1 MPRDY
6 HFGLCGQIV
15 NYFFEKKSFFLYLF
29 QEKVLFLHIITDL
42 TLGFD
47 SLSDHQTPKLI
58 EFVVIP
64 IYINFLIK
72 LLFMKKLLVLLLG
85 LTVAVSASAGID
97 QARKVSK
104 MPKAQPKTGFVQNVK
119 FTQATSTVK
128 PMTFKAPAKV
138 DIPDGYCAI
147 TLEAH
152 QVWNTNPDEPD
163 YSGYQML
170 LDADATA
177 YGTEFEAPGGSGTFA
192 GDYANFEYKIPEN
205 ADGNV
210 DTQNM
215 VYDGSVTIVIPAGT
229 YDYVM
234 VNPTPGDRLWI
245 ASQNGNMGGRGD
257 DVTFV
262 AGRQYLFVM
271 TLGDNGN
278 DRTDL
283 YETTVPENL
292 TVQPGNTY
300 ANVDW
305 EDTDDALWTLRW
317 RPYTEG
323 GDGILWDFPTSDL
336 SWLNEWYTVNADTDT
351 LNWEPTYLDS
361 EHTNIVWYSE
371 SWSSANGASD
381 PDNWLISPETAL
393 EGTLSF
399 LLGGVTSWPDHIG
412 VYALIGWDPS
422 TGYAPAESDL
432 ILIGEYDCSSDE
444 SEATFTADL
453 SQFGGQVGRL
463 VFRHF
468 NSYNNY
474 YVYLDNVQ
482 ITGPAA
488 PWNYEYD
495 LTDTFFKIEG
505 LTPNTK
511 YEVQVQAPGTL
522 IEGEWTDIV
531 EFTTLPNVYMLGGDD
546 QGWDCTNGTL
556 FNCENGVYTAT
567 ITFPAENNYFGF
579 TTELAENNDQGG
591 WDYIE
596 PFRFGAIA
604 DEGTNYVYTGN
615 EDYISLTWD
624 AYHAI
629 EIPAGEYKLTVNL
642 DEMRLYI
649 EGETP
654 QPQGLRGDVNLSN
667 DVTIAD
673 VTALIDYLLSGDATG
688 ISLDNADCNL
698 QDGVTIA
705 DVTALIDYLL
715 SGNW

>member
-1 MPRDY
+1 
-6 HFGLCGQIV
+6 
-15 NYFFEKKSFFLYLF
+15 
-29 QEKVLFLHIITDL
+29 
-42 TLGFD
+42 
-47 SLSDHQTPKLI
+47 
-58 EFVVIP
+58 
-64 IYINFLIK
+64 
-72 LLFMKKLLVLLLG
+72 MKKLLFLLLSAA
-85 LTVAVSASAGID
+85 VALGASAGID
-97 QARKVSK
+97 QARTVSK
-104 MPKAQPKTGFVQNVK
+104 VMPKAQAKKGLVSQNVK
-119 FTQATSTVK
+119 HTDFVTSLAQ
-128 PMTFKAPAKV
+128 PARAFKAPAKV
-138 DIPDGYCAI
+138 DIPEGYCAI

-152 QVWNTNPDEPD
+152 QVWNTDPENPD

-177 YGTEFEAPGGSGTFA
+177 YGVEFLEPGVSGSGKFSGSYDA
-192 GDYANFEYKIPEN
+192 FEYKIPEN
-205 ADGNV
+205 ADDAL
-210 DTQNM
+210 DTENI
-215 VYDGSVTIVIPAGT
+215 VYDGSVTILVPAGT
-229 YDYVM
+229 YDYVII
-234 VNPTPGDRLWI
+234 NPTPGSQLWI
-245 ASQNGNMGGRGD
+245 ASQYGNIGGRND

-262 AGRQYLFVM
+262 AGRQYLFVV
-271 TLGDNGN
+271 TLGENGN

-283 YETTVPENL
+283 YETTIPENL
-292 TVQPGNTY
+292 TVDPGDTF

-305 EDTDDALWTLRW
+305 DDTDDFVWNLRW

-323 GDGILWDFPTSDL
+323 GEGVLWDFPTDDL
-336 SWLNEWYTVNADTDT
+336 SWVYEWYTVNADSDT
-351 LNWEPTYLDS
+351 LNWEPTYYDQAQ
-361 EHTNIVWYSE
+361 TNIIWFSR
-371 SWSSANGASD
+371 SWSSATGALD

-482 ITGPAA
+482 ITGPTA

-511 YEVQVQAPGTL
+511 YEVQVQAPGT
-522 IEGEWTDIV
+522 IIDGEWTEIV

-604 DEGTNYVYTGN
+604 DEGTDYVYTGN

-629 EIPAGEYKLTVNL
+629 LIPAGEYKLTVNL
-642 DEMRLYI
+642 EEMRLYI
-649 EGETP
+649 EGTAAP
-654 QPQGLRGDVNLSN
+654 VGLRGDVNMSK
-667 DVTIAD
+667 DITIAD
-673 VTALIDYLLSGDATG
+673 VTALIDYLLTNNPEG
-688 ISLDNADCNL
+688 ISLENANCNL
-698 QDGVTIA
+698 DGGISIA
-705 DVTALIDYLL
+705 DVSALIDFMLT
-715 SGNW
+715 GNWAE

>member
-1 MPRDY
+1 
-6 HFGLCGQIV
+6 
-15 NYFFEKKSFFLYLF
+15 
-29 QEKVLFLHIITDL
+29 
-42 TLGFD
+42 
-47 SLSDHQTPKLI
+47 
-58 EFVVIP
+58 
-64 IYINFLIK
+64 
-72 LLFMKKLLVLLLG
+72 MKKLLSLLLG

-97 QARKVSK
+97 QARKVAK
-104 MPKAQPKTGFVQNVK
+104 MPKAQPKTGFVQNAK
-119 FTQATSTVK
+119 FTEATPTTAR

-138 DIPDGYCAI
+138 DIPEGYCAI

-152 QVWNTNPDEPD
+152 QVWGEDDN
-163 YSGYQML
+163 SGYQML

-177 YGTEFEAPGGSGTFA
+177 YGVEFEAVGGSGTFS

-205 ADGNV
+205 ADGDM

-262 AGRQYLFVM
+262 AGRTYLFLI

-292 TVQPGNTY
+292 TVVPGDVF
-300 ANVDW
+300 ANVAW
-305 EDTDDALWTLRW
+305 EDNDDALWNLRW
-317 RPYTEG
+317 RPYSEG
-323 GDGILWDFPTSDL
+323 GDGVLWDFPTDNL
-336 SWLNEWYTVNADTDT
+336 DWLYEWYTVNNDTDT

-393 EGTLSF
+393 QGTLSF

-412 VYALIGWDPS
+412 VYAVIGWDPE
-422 TGYAPAESDL
+422 TGYAPAEEDL
-432 ILIGEYDCSSDE
+432 ILIGEFDCSSDE

-453 SQFGGQVGRL
+453 SQFNGQVGRL

-468 NSYNNY
+468 DSYNNY
-474 YVYLDNVQ
+474 YVYLDDIK

-488 PWNYEYD
+488 PWNYVND
-495 LTDTFFKIEG
+495 LNATNYTIEG

-511 YEVQVQAPGTL
+511 YEVQVQAPGT
-522 IEGEWTDIV
+522 IIDGEWTEIV
-531 EFTTLPNVYMLGGDD
+531 EFITTAPSTNVYMLGGDD
-546 QGWDCTNGTL
+546 QGWDCTSGKKFEYNAEDNIYTL
-556 FNCENGVYTAT
+556 HY
-567 ITFPAENNYFGF
+567 TFPAETNFFGF

-591 WDYIE
+591 WNYIE
-596 PFRFGAIA
+596 PFRFGAVA
-604 DEGTNYVYTGN
+604 EGENFIYYDNLYDGQPL
-615 EDYISLTWD
+615 DLTWD
-624 AYHAI
+624 AYKSFQI
-629 EIPAGEYKLTVNL
+629 GAGEYDITVDLENMKVIL
-642 DEMRLYI
+642 KKVVPAHDYEI
-649 EGETP
+649 
-654 QPQGLRGDVNLSN
+654 GDVNHDH
-667 DVTIAD
+667 DVNIGD
-673 VTALIDYLLSGDATG
+673 VTALIDYLLGSGSVCEICANVNGDEG
-688 ISLDNADCNL
+688 INI
-698 QDGVTIA
+698 G
-705 DVTALIDYLL
+705 DVTALIDLL
-715 SGNW
+715 LGN

>member
-1 MPRDY
+1 
-6 HFGLCGQIV
+6 
-15 NYFFEKKSFFLYLF
+15 
-29 QEKVLFLHIITDL
+29 
-42 TLGFD
+42 
-47 SLSDHQTPKLI
+47 
-58 EFVVIP
+58 
-64 IYINFLIK
+64 
-72 LLFMKKLLVLLLG
+72 MKKLLFLLLG

-97 QARKVSK
+97 QARKVTK
-104 MPKAQPKTGFVQNVK
+104 MPKAQPKTGFVQNAK
-119 FTQATSTVK
+119 FTEATPTTAR

-152 QVWNTNPDEPD
+152 QVWNTNPENPD

-177 YGTEFEAPGGSGTFA
+177 YGTEFEGVGGSGTFA

-262 AGRQYLFVM
+262 AGRTYLFLI
-271 TLGDNGN
+271 TLGSNGN

-292 TVQPGNTY
+292 TVAPGDTY

-305 EDTDDALWTLRW
+305 DDTDDALWNLRW
-317 RPYTEG
+317 RPYAEG
-323 GDGILWDFPTSDL
+323 GDGILWDFPTDDL
-336 SWLNEWYTVNADTDT
+336 SWLYEWYTVNNDTDT

-393 EGTLSF
+393 QGTLSF

-412 VYALIGWDPS
+412 VYAVIGWDPE
-422 TGYAPAESDL
+422 TGYAPAEEDL
-432 ILIGEYDCSSDE
+432 ILIGEFDCSSDE

-453 SQFGGQVGRL
+453 SQFNGQVGRL

-482 ITGPAA
+482 ISGDAA
-488 PWNYEYD
+488 PWNYVYD

-511 YEVQVQAPGTL
+511 YEVQVQAPGTI
-522 IEGEWTDIV
+522 IEGEWTEIV
-531 EFTTLPNVYMLGGDD
+531 EFITLPKPVYMLGGND
-546 QGWDCTNGTL
+546 QPWNCTQGTKFEYNAEDNIYTL
-556 FNCENGVYTAT
+556 NYTFNAD
-567 ITFPAENNYFGF
+567 PSYFSF
-579 TTELAENNDQGG
+579 TTELAENNDDGG
-591 WDYIE
+591 WAYIE
-596 PFRFGAIA
+596 PFRFGAVA
-604 DEGTNYVYTGN
+604 DGDYWYTGE

-624 AYHAI
+624 EYHAI
-629 EIPAGEYKLTVNL
+629 RIPAGEYNMTVDLENMKLI
-642 DEMRLYI
+642 I
-649 EGETP
+649 EKVASEIK
-654 QPQGLRGDVNLSN
+654 LGDVNRDGLVNIS
-667 DVTIAD
+667 D
-673 VTALIDYLLSGDATG
+673 VTALIDHLLSNDFEDSDNFSRLNANVNGDDAIN
-688 ISLDNADCNL
+688 IS
-698 QDGVTIA
+698 
-705 DVTALIDYLL
+705 DVTALIDLL
-715 SGNW
+715 LGN

>member
-1 MPRDY
+1 M
-6 HFGLCGQIV
+6 
-15 NYFFEKKSFFLYLF
+15 
-29 QEKVLFLHIITDL
+29 
-42 TLGFD
+42 
-47 SLSDHQTPKLI
+47 
-58 EFVVIP
+58 
-64 IYINFLIK
+64 
-72 LLFMKKLLVLLLG
+72 
-85 LTVAVSASAGID
+85 TVAVSASAGID
-97 QARKVSK
+97 QARKVAK
-104 MPKAQPKTGFVQNVK
+104 MPKAQPKTGFVQNAK
-119 FTQATSTVK
+119 FTEATPTTAR

-152 QVWNTNPDEPD
+152 QVWGEDDN
-163 YSGYQML
+163 SGYQML
-170 LDADATA
+170 FDADATA
-177 YGTEFEAPGGSGTFA
+177 YGTEFAEVGGSGTFS

-205 ADGNV
+205 ADGDMN
-210 DTQNM
+210 TQNM

-262 AGRQYLFVM
+262 AGRTYLFLI

-292 TVQPGNTY
+292 TVVPGDTY

-305 EDTDDALWTLRW
+305 DDTDDALWNLRW
-317 RPYTEG
+317 RPYAEG
-323 GDGILWDFPTSDL
+323 GDGILWDFPTDDL
-336 SWLNEWYTVNADTDT
+336 SWLYEWYTVNNDTDT

-393 EGTLSF
+393 QGTLSF

-412 VYALIGWDPS
+412 VYAVIGWDPE
-422 TGYAPAESDL
+422 TGYAPAEEDL
-432 ILIGEYDCSSDE
+432 ILIGEFDCSSDE

-453 SQFGGQVGRL
+453 SQFNGQVGRL

-468 NSYNNY
+468 DSYNNY
-474 YVYLDNVQ
+474 YVYLDD
-482 ITGPAA
+482 IKIEGPAA
-488 PWNYEYD
+488 PWNYVND
-495 LTDTFFKIEG
+495 LNATNYTIEG

-511 YEVQVQAPGTL
+511 YEVQLQAPGTI

-531 EFTTLPNVYMLGGDD
+531 EFTTTAPVYMLGGND
-546 QGWDCTNGTL
+546 QPWNCTQGAKFEYNAEDNIYTL
-556 FNCENGVYTAT
+556 NYTFNAD
-567 ITFPAENNYFGF
+567 PSYFSF
-579 TTELAENNDQGG
+579 TTVLAENNDDGG
-591 WDYIE
+591 WAYIE

-604 DEGTNYVYTGN
+604 NGDYWYTGE

-624 AYHAI
+624 EYHAI
-629 EIPAGEYKLTVNL
+629 RIPAGEYKLTVDLANMKL
-642 DEMRLYI
+642 II
-649 EGETP
+649 EKVVP
-654 QPQGLRGDVNLSN
+654 AHNYDKGDVNHDHAVNIS
-667 DVTIAD
+667 D
-673 VTALIDYLLSGDATG
+673 VTALIDYLLGSGEVCSVCADVDGEGG
-688 ISLDNADCNL
+688 IN
-698 QDGVTIA
+698 IA
-705 DVTALIDYLL
+705 DVTALIDLL
-715 SGNW
+715 LAN

>member
-1 MPRDY
+1 
-6 HFGLCGQIV
+6 
-15 NYFFEKKSFFLYLF
+15 
-29 QEKVLFLHIITDL
+29 
-42 TLGFD
+42 
-47 SLSDHQTPKLI
+47 
-58 EFVVIP
+58 
-64 IYINFLIK
+64 
-72 LLFMKKLLVLLLG
+72 MKKLLVLLLG

-119 FTQATSTVK
+119 FTQATSNVK

-177 YGTEFEAPGGSGTFA
+177 YGTEFTAPGGSGTFT

-399 LLGGVTSWPDHIG
+399 LMGGVTSWPDHIG

-522 IEGEWTDIV
+522 VEGEWTDIV
-531 EFTTLPNVYMLGGDD
+531 EFTTLEEMPAIPNVYILGEVGEQTWAPNVGFKMDYNAED
-546 QGWDCTNGTL
+546 NL
-556 FNCENGVYTAT
+556 YTAT
-567 ITFPAENNYFGF
+567 VTFDGRGESGENYFSF
-579 TTELAENNDQGG
+579 TTELAENNDDGG
-591 WDYIE
+591 WAYIE
-596 PFRFGAIA
+596 PYRYGAVSEGDFWYDDQYDGQPLDITPGKNAFRIMG
-604 DEGTNYVYTGN
+604 
-615 EDYISLTWD
+615 
-624 AYHAI
+624 
-629 EIPAGEYKLTVNL
+629 GEYKITVDLNGL
-642 DEMRLYI
+642 KVII
-649 EGETP
+649 ERVGAQVMP
-654 QPQGLRGDVNLSN
+654 GDVNNDGLININ
-667 DVTIAD
+667 DVTTLIDHQLNSDFEDADDFSRANAD
-673 VTALIDYLLSGDATG
+673 VDGDGEINVGDLAALIDMLL
-688 ISLDNADCNL
+688 N
-698 QDGVTIA
+698 
-705 DVTALIDYLL
+705 
-715 SGNW
+715 

>member
-1 MPRDY
+1 
-6 HFGLCGQIV
+6 
-15 NYFFEKKSFFLYLF
+15 
-29 QEKVLFLHIITDL
+29 
-42 TLGFD
+42 
-47 SLSDHQTPKLI
+47 
-58 EFVVIP
+58 
-64 IYINFLIK
+64 
-72 LLFMKKLLVLLLG
+72 MKKLLFLLLG

-97 QARKVSK
+97 QARKVAK
-104 MPKAQPKTGFVQNVK
+104 MPKAQPKTGFVQNAK
-119 FTQATSTVK
+119 FTEATPTTAR

-138 DIPDGYCAI
+138 DIPEGYCAI

-152 QVWNTNPDEPD
+152 QVWGEDDN
-163 YSGYQML
+163 SGYQML

-177 YGTEFEAPGGSGTFA
+177 YGVEFEAVGGSGTFS

-205 ADGNV
+205 ADGDM

-262 AGRQYLFVM
+262 AGRTYLFLI

-292 TVQPGNTY
+292 TVVPGDVF
-300 ANVDW
+300 ANVAW
-305 EDTDDALWTLRW
+305 EDNDDALWNLRW
-317 RPYTEG
+317 RPYSEG
-323 GDGILWDFPTSDL
+323 GDGVLWDFPTDNL
-336 SWLNEWYTVNADTDT
+336 DWLYEWYTVNNDTDT

-393 EGTLSF
+393 QGTLSF

-412 VYALIGWDPS
+412 VYAVIGWDPE
-422 TGYAPAESDL
+422 TGYAPAEEDL
-432 ILIGEYDCSSDE
+432 ILIGEFDCSSDE

-453 SQFGGQVGRL
+453 SQFNGQVGRL

-468 NSYNNY
+468 DSYNNY
-474 YVYLDNVQ
+474 YVYLDDIK

-488 PWNYEYD
+488 PWNYVND
-495 LTDTFFKIEG
+495 LNATNYTIEG

-511 YEVQVQAPGTL
+511 YEVQVQAPGT
-522 IEGEWTDIV
+522 IIDGEWTEIV
-531 EFTTLPNVYMLGGDD
+531 EFITTTPITNVYMLGGDNQD
-546 QGWDCTNGTL
+546 WDCTSGKKFEYNAEDNIYTL
-556 FNCENGVYTAT
+556 HY
-567 ITFPAENNYFGF
+567 TFPAETNFFGF

-591 WDYIE
+591 WNYIE
-596 PFRFGAIA
+596 PFRFGAVA
-604 DEGTNYVYTGN
+604 EGENFIYYDNLYDGQPL
-615 EDYISLTWD
+615 DLTWD
-624 AYHAI
+624 AYKSFQI
-629 EIPAGEYKLTVNL
+629 GAGEYDITVDLENMKVIL
-642 DEMRLYI
+642 KKVVPAHDYEI
-649 EGETP
+649 
-654 QPQGLRGDVNLSN
+654 GDVNHDH
-667 DVTIAD
+667 DVNIGD
-673 VTALIDYLLSGDATG
+673 VTALIDYLLGSGSVCEICANVNGDEG
-688 ISLDNADCNL
+688 INI
-698 QDGVTIA
+698 G
-705 DVTALIDYLL
+705 DVTALIDLL
-715 SGNW
+715 LGN

>member
-1 MPRDY
+1 
-6 HFGLCGQIV
+6 
-15 NYFFEKKSFFLYLF
+15 
-29 QEKVLFLHIITDL
+29 
-42 TLGFD
+42 
-47 SLSDHQTPKLI
+47 
-58 EFVVIP
+58 
-64 IYINFLIK
+64 
-72 LLFMKKLLVLLLG
+72 MKKFLFLLLG

-97 QARKVSK
+97 QARKVTK
-104 MPKAQPKTGFVQNVK
+104 LMPKSQPKTGFVQNVK
-119 FTQATSTVK
+119 FTEATPTVR
-128 PMTFKAPAKV
+128 PMTLKAPARV

-152 QVWNTNPDEPD
+152 QVWGEEDN
-163 YSGYQML
+163 SGYQML
-170 LDADATA
+170 FDADATA
-177 YGTEFEAPGGSGTFA
+177 YGTEYTEPGGSGTFT

-205 ADGNV
+205 ADGDMN
-210 DTQNM
+210 TQNM
-215 VYDGSVTIVIPAGT
+215 VYDGSVTIMIPAGT

-234 VNPTPGDRLWI
+234 INPTPGDRLWI
-245 ASQNGNMGGRGD
+245 ASQNGNMGGRGND
-257 DVTFV
+257 ITFV
-262 AGRQYLFVM
+262 AGKQYLFVV

-292 TVQPGNTY
+292 TVDPGDVF

-305 EDTDDALWTLRW
+305 DDTDDALWTLRW

-323 GDGILWDFPTSDL
+323 GDGILWDFPTDDL
-336 SWLNEWYTVNADTDT
+336 NWLYEWYTVNADTDT

-381 PDNWLISPETAL
+381 PDNWLISPETSL

-444 SEATFTADL
+444 NEATFTADL
-453 SQFGGQVGRL
+453 SQFNGQVGRL

-482 ITGPAA
+482 ISGDAA
-488 PWNYEYD
+488 PWNYVYD

-511 YEVQVQAPGTL
+511 YEVQVQAPGT
-522 IEGEWTDIV
+522 IIDGEWTDIV
-531 EFTTLPNVYMLGGDD
+531 EFTTLSEAPAIPDVYMLGGND
-546 QGWDCTNGTL
+546 QPWNCTQGTKFEYNAEDNIYTL
-556 FNCENGVYTAT
+556 NYTFNAD
-567 ITFPAENNYFGF
+567 PSYFSF
-579 TTELAENNDQGG
+579 TTELAENNDDGG
-591 WDYIE
+591 WAYIE
-596 PFRFGAIA
+596 PFRFGAVA
-604 DEGTNYVYTGN
+604 DGDYWYTGE

-624 AYHAI
+624 EYHAI
-629 EIPAGEYKLTVNL
+629 RIPAGEYNMTVDLENMKLI
-642 DEMRLYI
+642 I
-649 EGETP
+649 EKVAP
-654 QPQGLRGDVNLSN
+654 VIKLGDVNRDGLVNIS
-667 DVTIAD
+667 D
-673 VTALIDYLLSGDATG
+673 VTALIDHLLSGDFTDSDDFSRLNANVNG
-688 ISLDNADCNL
+688 DDAINIS
-698 QDGVTIA
+698 
-705 DVTALIDYLL
+705 DVTALIDLL
-715 SGNW
+715 LGN

>member
-1 MPRDY
+1 
-6 HFGLCGQIV
+6 
-15 NYFFEKKSFFLYLF
+15 
-29 QEKVLFLHIITDL
+29 
-42 TLGFD
+42 
-47 SLSDHQTPKLI
+47 
-58 EFVVIP
+58 
-64 IYINFLIK
+64 
-72 LLFMKKLLVLLLG
+72 MKKLLFLLLG
-85 LTVAVSASAGID
+85 LTVAVSASAGIG
-97 QARKVSK
+97 QARKVAK
-104 MPKAQPKTGFVQNVK
+104 MPKAQPKTGFVQNAK
-119 FTQATSTVK
+119 FTEATPTTAR

-152 QVWNTNPDEPD
+152 QVWNTDPEEPD

-177 YGTEFEAPGGSGTFA
+177 YGTEYTEPGGSGTFT

-262 AGRQYLFVM
+262 AGRTYLFLI
-271 TLGDNGN
+271 TLGSNGN

-292 TVQPGNTY
+292 TVAPGDTY

-305 EDTDDALWTLRW
+305 DDTDDALWNLRW
-317 RPYTEG
+317 RPYAEG
-323 GDGILWDFPTSDL
+323 GDGILWDFPTDDL
-336 SWLNEWYTVNADTDT
+336 SWLYEWYTVNNDTDT

-393 EGTLSF
+393 QGTLSF

-412 VYALIGWDPS
+412 VYAVIGWDPE
-422 TGYAPAESDL
+422 TGYAPAEEDL
-432 ILIGEYDCSSDE
+432 ILIGEFDCSSDE

-453 SQFGGQVGRL
+453 SQFNGQVGRL

-468 NSYNNY
+468 DSYNNY
-474 YVYLDNVQ
+474 YVYLDD
-482 ITGPAA
+482 IKIEGPAA
-488 PWNYEYD
+488 PWNYVND
-495 LTDTFFKIEG
+495 LNATNYTIEG

-511 YEVQVQAPGTL
+511 YEVQVQAPGTI
-522 IEGEWTDIV
+522 IEGEWTEIV
-531 EFTTLPNVYMLGGDD
+531 EFITTTPITNVYILGEVNNQTWAPNVG
-546 QGWDCTNGTL
+546 TNMDY
-556 FNCENGVYTAT
+556 NAEDNIYTAT
-567 ITFPAENNYFGF
+567 VTLDGRNSGYNYFSF
-579 TTELAENNDQGG
+579 TTQLAENDDWNSIAG
-591 WDYIE
+591 Y
-596 PFRFGAIA
+596 RFGAVSDGDFLVT
-604 DEGTNYVYTGN
+604 DEMLGIELSMEKNG
-615 EDYISLTWD
+615 D
-624 AYHAI
+624 AYKT
-629 EIPAGEYKLTVNL
+629 PAGEYKLTVDLANMKL
-642 DEMRLYI
+642 II
-649 EGETP
+649 EKVLPDHGYDK
-654 QPQGLRGDVNLSN
+654 GDVNHDHAVNIS
-667 DVTIAD
+667 DVTTLIDYLLGTGTVCEICADVSGDGPINIGD
-673 VTALIDYLLSGDATG
+673 VTALIDLLLAGPSE
-688 ISLDNADCNL
+688 
-698 QDGVTIA
+698 
-705 DVTALIDYLL
+705 
-715 SGNW
+715 

>member
-1 MPRDY
+1 
-6 HFGLCGQIV
+6 
-15 NYFFEKKSFFLYLF
+15 
-29 QEKVLFLHIITDL
+29 
-42 TLGFD
+42 
-47 SLSDHQTPKLI
+47 
-58 EFVVIP
+58 
-64 IYINFLIK
+64 
-72 LLFMKKLLVLLLG
+72 MKKLLFLILG

-97 QARKVSK
+97 QARKVAK
-104 MPKAQPKTGFVQNVK
+104 MPKAQPKTGFVQNAK
-119 FTQATSTVK
+119 FTEATPTTAR

-138 DIPDGYCAI
+138 DIPEGYCAI

-152 QVWNTNPDEPD
+152 QVWGEDDN
-163 YSGYQML
+163 SGYQML

-177 YGTEFEAPGGSGTFA
+177 YGVEFEAVGGSGTFS

-205 ADGNV
+205 ADGDM

-262 AGRQYLFVM
+262 AGRTYLFLI

-292 TVQPGNTY
+292 TVVPGDVF
-300 ANVDW
+300 ANVAW
-305 EDTDDALWTLRW
+305 EDNDDALWNLRW
-317 RPYTEG
+317 RPYSEG
-323 GDGILWDFPTSDL
+323 GDGVLWDFPTDNL
-336 SWLNEWYTVNADTDT
+336 DWLYEWYTVNNDTDT

-393 EGTLSF
+393 QGTLSF

-412 VYALIGWDPS
+412 VYAVIGWDPE
-422 TGYAPAESDL
+422 TGYAPAEEDL
-432 ILIGEYDCSSDE
+432 ILIGEFDCSSDE

-453 SQFGGQVGRL
+453 SQFNGQVGRL

-468 NSYNNY
+468 DSYNNY
-474 YVYLDNVQ
+474 YVYLDDIK

-488 PWNYEYD
+488 PWNYVND
-495 LTDTFFKIEG
+495 LNATNYTIEG

-511 YEVQVQAPGTL
+511 YEVQVQAPGT
-522 IEGEWTDIV
+522 IIDGEWTEIV
-531 EFTTLPNVYMLGGDD
+531 EFITTAPSTNVYMLGGDD
-546 QGWDCTNGTL
+546 QGWDCTSGKKFEYNAEDNIYTL
-556 FNCENGVYTAT
+556 HY
-567 ITFPAENNYFGF
+567 TFPAETNFFGF

-591 WDYIE
+591 WNYIE
-596 PFRFGAIA
+596 PFRFGAVA
-604 DEGTNYVYTGN
+604 EGENFIYYDNLYDGQPL
-615 EDYISLTWD
+615 DLTWD
-624 AYHAI
+624 AYKSFQI
-629 EIPAGEYKLTVNL
+629 GAGEYDITVDLENMKVIL
-642 DEMRLYI
+642 KKVVPAHDYEI
-649 EGETP
+649 
-654 QPQGLRGDVNLSN
+654 GDVNHDH
-667 DVTIAD
+667 DVNIGD
-673 VTALIDYLLSGDATG
+673 VTALIDYLLGSGSVCEICANVNGDEG
-688 ISLDNADCNL
+688 INI
-698 QDGVTIA
+698 G
-705 DVTALIDYLL
+705 DVTALIDLL
-715 SGNW
+715 LGN

>member
-1 MPRDY
+1 
-6 HFGLCGQIV
+6 
-15 NYFFEKKSFFLYLF
+15 
-29 QEKVLFLHIITDL
+29 
-42 TLGFD
+42 
-47 SLSDHQTPKLI
+47 
-58 EFVVIP
+58 
-64 IYINFLIK
+64 
-72 LLFMKKLLVLLLG
+72 MKKLLFLLLG

-97 QARKVSK
+97 QARKVAK
-104 MPKAQPKTGFVQNVK
+104 MPKAQPKTGFVQNAK
-119 FTQATSTVK
+119 FTEATPTTAR

-138 DIPDGYCAI
+138 DIPEGYCAI

-152 QVWNTNPDEPD
+152 QVWGEDDN
-163 YSGYQML
+163 SGYQML

-177 YGTEFEAPGGSGTFA
+177 YGVEFEAVGGSGTFS

-205 ADGNV
+205 ADGDM

-262 AGRQYLFVM
+262 AGRTYLFLI

-292 TVQPGNTY
+292 TVVPGDVF
-300 ANVDW
+300 ANVAW
-305 EDTDDALWTLRW
+305 EDNDDALWNLRW
-317 RPYTEG
+317 RPYSEG
-323 GDGILWDFPTSDL
+323 GDGVLWDFPTDNL
-336 SWLNEWYTVNADTDT
+336 DWLYEWYTVNNDTDT

-393 EGTLSF
+393 QGTLSF

-412 VYALIGWDPS
+412 VYAVIGWDPE
-422 TGYAPAESDL
+422 TGYAPAEEDL
-432 ILIGEYDCSSDE
+432 ILIGEFDCSSDE

-453 SQFGGQVGRL
+453 SQFNGQVGRL

-468 NSYNNY
+468 DSYNNY
-474 YVYLDNVQ
+474 YVYLDDIK

-488 PWNYEYD
+488 PWNYVND
-495 LTDTFFKIEG
+495 LNATNYTIEG

-511 YEVQVQAPGTL
+511 YEVQVQAPGT
-522 IEGEWTDIV
+522 IIDGEWTEIV
-531 EFTTLPNVYMLGGDD
+531 EFITTAPSTNVYMLGGDD
-546 QGWDCTNGTL
+546 QGWDCTSGKKFEYNAEDNIYTL
-556 FNCENGVYTAT
+556 HY
-567 ITFPAENNYFGF
+567 TFPAETNFFGF

-591 WDYIE
+591 WNYIE
-596 PFRFGAIA
+596 PFRFGAVA
-604 DEGTNYVYTGN
+604 EGENFIYYDNLYDGQPL
-615 EDYISLTWD
+615 DLTWD
-624 AYHAI
+624 AYKSFQI
-629 EIPAGEYKLTVNL
+629 GAGEYDITVDLENMKVIL
-642 DEMRLYI
+642 KKVVPAHDYEI
-649 EGETP
+649 
-654 QPQGLRGDVNLSN
+654 GDVNHDH
-667 DVTIAD
+667 DVNIGD
-673 VTALIDYLLSGDATG
+673 VTALIDYLLGSGSVCEICANVNGDEG
-688 ISLDNADCNL
+688 INI
-698 QDGVTIA
+698 G
-705 DVTALIDYLL
+705 DVTALIDKLL
-715 SGNW
+715 SNN

>member
-1 MPRDY
+1 M
-6 HFGLCGQIV
+6 
-15 NYFFEKKSFFLYLF
+15 KKF
-29 QEKVLFLHIITDL
+29 LFLL
-42 TLGFD
+42 L
-47 SLSDHQTPKLI
+47 SLA
-58 EFVVIP
+58 
-64 IYINFLIK
+64 
-72 LLFMKKLLVLLLG
+72 
-85 LTVAVSASAGID
+85 VAVSASAGVD
-97 QARKVSK
+97 QARKISK
-104 MPKAQPKTGFVQNVK
+104 LPKAKPKTGFVQNAK
-119 FTQATSTVK
+119 FSEATPTTAR

-152 QVWNTNPDEPD
+152 QVWNTNPENPD

-177 YGTEFEAPGGSGTFA
+177 YGTEFEGVGGSGTFA

-262 AGRQYLFVM
+262 AGRTYLFLI
-271 TLGDNGN
+271 TLGSNGN

-292 TVQPGNTY
+292 TVAPGDTY

-305 EDTDDALWTLRW
+305 DDTDDALWNLRW
-317 RPYTEG
+317 RPYAEG
-323 GDGILWDFPTSDL
+323 GDGILWDFPTDDL
-336 SWLNEWYTVNADTDT
+336 SWLYEWYTVNNDTDT

-393 EGTLSF
+393 QGTLSF

-412 VYALIGWDPS
+412 VYAVIGWDPE
-422 TGYAPAESDL
+422 TGYAPAEEDL
-432 ILIGEYDCSSDE
+432 ILIGEFDCSSDE

-453 SQFGGQVGRL
+453 SQFNGQVGRL

-468 NSYNNY
+468 DSYNNY
-474 YVYLDNVQ
+474 YVYLDD
-482 ITGPAA
+482 IKIEGPAA
-488 PWNYEYD
+488 PWNYVND
-495 LTDTFFKIEG
+495 LNATNYTIEG

-511 YEVQVQAPGTL
+511 YEVQLQAPGTI

-531 EFTTLPNVYMLGGDD
+531 EFTTTAPVYMLGGND
-546 QGWDCTNGTL
+546 QPWNCTQGAKFEYNAEDNIYTL
-556 FNCENGVYTAT
+556 NYTFNAD
-567 ITFPAENNYFGF
+567 PSYFSF
-579 TTELAENNDQGG
+579 TTVLAENNDDGG
-591 WDYIE
+591 WAYIE

-604 DEGTNYVYTGN
+604 NGDYWYTGE

-624 AYHAI
+624 EYHAI
-629 EIPAGEYKLTVNL
+629 RIPAGEYKLTVDLANMKL
-642 DEMRLYI
+642 II
-649 EGETP
+649 EKVVP
-654 QPQGLRGDVNLSN
+654 AHNYDKGDVNHDHAVNIS
-667 DVTIAD
+667 D
-673 VTALIDYLLSGDATG
+673 VTALIDYLLGSGEVCSVCADVDGEGG
-688 ISLDNADCNL
+688 IN
-698 QDGVTIA
+698 IA
-705 DVTALIDYLL
+705 DVTALIDLL
-715 SGNW
+715 LAN